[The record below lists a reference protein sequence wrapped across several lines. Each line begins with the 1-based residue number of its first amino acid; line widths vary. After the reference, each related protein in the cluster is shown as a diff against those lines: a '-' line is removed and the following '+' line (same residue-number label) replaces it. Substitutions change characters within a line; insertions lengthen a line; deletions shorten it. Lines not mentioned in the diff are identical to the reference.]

1 MDKYLS
7 PQFQTLPEHK
17 KFNQNGLLTMDQ
29 GSPYSINMNVFLP
42 SVPYMHTG
50 PCRLTRSTVAPQIK
64 PEPMHTLGYP
74 SCQSTVT
81 AALQPSNEY
90 AHHFNPAN
98 GTAHIIKQE
107 TLDFQDIPLI
117 QLLNS
122 DIDSV
127 APGPHSFSQPQNNL
141 CLSMPSFNNVHSST
155 PQISGRVMCGMNS
168 SGSSSAGHYVQPHH
182 QSNAIY
188 LPPSPPNSE
197 PSSPDRRKALLQK
210 LSPPPSYTASMASKL
225 AGPALGP
232 GASVP
237 VQMQAVPARHNRRS
251 NPDLEKRRIHHCTVP
266 GCKKVYTKSSH
277 LKAHIRTHTGEKPY
291 QCNWEGCDW
300 RFARS
305 DELTRHYRK
314 HTGVKPFHCLVC
326 SRSFSR
332 SDHLALHMRRHQS

>member
-1 MDKYLS
+1 MQ

-42 SVPYMHTG
+42 SVPYMRSG
-50 PCRLTRSTVAPQIK
+50 PCRLTRSNVTPQIK
-64 PEPMHTLGYP
+64 PESLHTLGYP
-74 SCQSTVT
+74 GCPNAVP
-81 AALQPSNEY
+81 AALQPPHEY
-90 AHHFNPAN
+90 THHFNPAN
-98 GTAHIIKQE
+98 GAAPIIKQE

-122 DIDSV
+122 DIDPV
-127 APGPHSFSQPQNNL
+127 PPGPHSFSQPQNNL
-141 CLSMPSFNNVHSST
+141 CSPMSAYSSAHPSST
-155 PQISGRVMCGMNS
+155 HISGRVMCGMNS
-168 SGSSSAGHYVQPHH
+168 SGSISAGHYLQPHQ

-210 LSPPPSYTASMASKL
+210 QQLPPPSYAASMASKL

-251 NPDLEKRRIHHCTVP
+251 NPDLEKRRIHHCTIP
-266 GCKKVYTKSSH
+266 GEPPKSCQTS
-277 LKAHIRTHTGEKPY
+277 I
-291 QCNWEGCDW
+291 
-300 RFARS
+300 
-305 DELTRHYRK
+305 
-314 HTGVKPFHCLVC
+314 
-326 SRSFSR
+326 
-332 SDHLALHMRRHQS
+332 